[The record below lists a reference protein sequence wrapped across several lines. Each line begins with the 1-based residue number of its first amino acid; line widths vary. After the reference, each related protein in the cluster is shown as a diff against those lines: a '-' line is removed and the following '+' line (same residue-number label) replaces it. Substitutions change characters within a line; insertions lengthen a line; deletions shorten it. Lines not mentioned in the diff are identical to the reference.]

1 MIRKQREQCTKNVD
15 STGKINLGKA
25 FANQTVL
32 IQYKENGEVLIRLT
46 EIPPNP
52 ENWLSEN
59 EQALDLVHQGLEEA
73 QNGEFSLNPPNLQ
86 ESFSIAKLIPDEE

>member
-1 MIRKQREQCTKNVD
+1 MMQKHLKQCTKNVD
-15 STGKINLGKA
+15 STGKISLGKA

-52 ENWLSEN
+52 ETWLSEN
-59 EQALDLVHQGLEEA
+59 QQALGLVHQGLEEA
-73 QNGEFSLNPPNLQ
+73 QNGDFSLNPPNLQ
-86 ESFSIAKLIPDEE
+86 ESFSFAKLIPDEE

>member
-1 MIRKQREQCTKNVD
+1 MMQKHLEQCTKNVD
-15 STGKINLGKA
+15 STGKINLGPA

-46 EIPPNP
+46 ERPPNT
-52 ENWLSEN
+52 ETWLSEN
-59 EQALDLVHQGLEEA
+59 EQALALVHQGLEEA

-86 ESFSIAKLIPDEE
+86 ESFSFAQLIPDEE

>member
-1 MIRKQREQCTKNVD
+1 MIRKQLEQCIKNVD
-15 STGKINLGKA
+15 STGKISLGQA

-46 EIPPNP
+46 EIPPNT
-52 ENWLSEN
+52 ETWLSDN
-59 EQALDLVHQGLEEA
+59 EQALALVHQGLEEA

-86 ESFSIAKLIPDEE
+86 ESFSFAQLIPDEE